1 MTPAVAFTG
10 SPPGFR
16 QELYWFPAEWECR
29 NCGTVN
35 ITSGR
40 PGHPPNDPAGC
51 SADYRRVR
59 AIPSPM
65 HHRAEQCRLPP
76 AMVGRAGSCKVAT
89 AALFLASRE
98 IGFITGMEL
107 SVDGG
112 AGQV

>member
-1 MTPAVAFTG
+1 
-10 SPPGFR
+10 
-16 QELYWFPAEWECR
+16 
-29 NCGTVN
+29 
-35 ITSGR
+35 
-40 PGHPPNDPAGC
+40 
-51 SADYRRVR
+51 
-59 AIPSPM
+59 M